1 MLGKLEAIGNANGPP
16 AESKKSTRTDY
27 AADALAGAKMLCRL
41 NCVGGGSAVKN
52 CPLNATPKM
61 ETGTFE
67 LMNNCPVKD
76 AVNSGN
82 RKTAPSQTANVAVVL
97 RRLSFSRS

>member
-1 MLGKLEAIGNANGPP
+1 MQ
-16 AESKKSTRTDY
+16 T
-27 AADALAGAKMLCRL
+27 ALRPNRRSQRAPIMPLMPWPGAKMLCRL

-97 RRLSFSRS
+97 RRLSFSR